1 MGRPLGDGGRRGVG
15 VASCQCFRLT
25 GPRKFWP
32 QVTFVQAPKSC
43 LSHSE
48 PPLPSRDI
56 GTLAAEAWSGPLGE
70 GAGLPQEPRVL
81 PWLPQAVCSHAA
93 GLTPLQRKTSDPAC
107 GLSGPKLLQ
116 MRKRKAR
123 EEKSLAHGLGPGAHG
138 AGPDPCRCRDGRA
151 RSAAW
156 PAARA
161 RVLGSEHCAEP
172 ELPSAHPARGHM
184 HGDPELSGSRPGPA
198 PRVASRVRA
207 GPGDP
212 TQAPAPSQKL
222 WTGWPAWKSALAK
235 R

>member
-32 QVTFVQAPKSC
+32 QVTFVQAPKSY

-93 GLTPLQRKTSDPAC
+93 GLTPLQRKTPDPAC

-184 HGDPELSGSRPGPA
+184 HGDPELSGSRPGSA
-198 PRVASRVRA
+198 PRVASRVLA
-207 GPGDP
+207 GPGTP
-212 TQAPAPSQKL
+212 RKRLPLPRSC
-222 WTGWPAWKSALAK
+222 GLAG
-235 R
+235 RPGNLH